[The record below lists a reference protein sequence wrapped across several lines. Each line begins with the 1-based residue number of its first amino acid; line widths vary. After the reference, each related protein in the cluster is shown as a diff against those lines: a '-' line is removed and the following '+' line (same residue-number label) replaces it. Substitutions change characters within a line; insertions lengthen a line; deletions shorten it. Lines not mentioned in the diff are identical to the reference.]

1 MHQPFSFSVFWEHAL
16 KLDYIFLKH
25 LFRGLGAAKHS
36 HIAAIC
42 LTDTQTQ
49 TPQTKVASSPNK
61 RRSEALYIL
70 CLKRTVTQALSRRCF
85 CRGRREVAV
94 VPIRLFLQQTHAVL
108 FISSHSKASPL
119 WTREHLIWAALSPHR
134 HRCSYQA
141 IASLF
146 LSRRQAGERRST
158 KGAGINHGF
167 CYSNSEGCRWRGW
180 LL

>member
-94 VPIRLFLQQTHAVL
+94 VPIRLFLQQPPRLTL
-108 FISSHSKASPL
+108 FS
-119 WTREHLIWAALSPHR
+119 LSPPTIKPLLCELASILSGQ
-134 HRCSYQA
+134 RCLHTGTDVH
-141 IASLF
+141 IRLLHHF
-146 LSRRQAGERRST
+146 FFPGDRQESGEVQKER
-158 KGAGINHGF
+158 
-167 CYSNSEGCRWRGW
+167 E
-180 LL
+180 